1 MEFLRLLRRESD
13 RDTTYL
19 LLVAGFSGLLG
30 TLLVAL
36 IIASAQKVSPGQLDA
51 LDLAKF
57 AFCLVCYILGRRYIL
72 VESSALA
79 ERIVM
84 KMRLRILDE
93 IRRADLLRFERVG
106 TARIY
111 SVLNESAVTLSSSAA
126 YIANGFSSAVMLI
139 FATFYVAYLSL
150 SAFVMTF
157 AVILAGLLL
166 FSNTRKNLDKQLKMT
181 SQKETE
187 FFGLMQHLLDGFKE
201 VKMNRPRSEDLYDNY
216 VVSTAGELRDLKLA
230 ADRQFAAMSI
240 VGQNFLYVLV
250 AFIIFVLPTFGATD
264 AQKVAQLATA
274 IIFIMG
280 PLGDVVASIPLLL
293 RSNTAIA
300 IIEELESTLEST
312 ALEGPDTGRLPE
324 TTFGSFQ
331 EISLHDVSF
340 AYEHRLGDGAFQ
352 LGPLDLTIKANEMLF
367 IVGGNGSG
375 KSTLL
380 KVLTGLYAPETG
392 TILVGGRIVHPE
404 DLPVYRSL
412 FSIIFTDFH
421 LFDRL
426 YGMQH
431 VDQQVVDN
439 LLVAMRLQQVTRVE
453 HGQFKSID
461 LSTGQKKRLA
471 LIVALLEQ
479 RPILVFDEVAADQ
492 DPGFRRYFYED
503 LLPQL
508 QHEGKTIVAAT
519 HDDHYFHVANRVL
532 RMEDGKFVDSTT

>member
-1 MEFLRLLRRESD
+1 MEFLRLLRSESN

-19 LLVAGFSGLLG
+19 LIVAGFSGLLG

-57 AFCLVCYILGRRYIL
+57 AFCLVCYIFGRRYIL

-84 KMRLRILDE
+84 KMRLRILDK
-93 IRRADLLRFERVG
+93 IRRANLSRFEQVG

-111 SVLNESAVTLSSSAA
+111 SVLNESAVTLSSSAG

-157 AVILAGLLL
+157 GVILAGFLL
-166 FSNTRKNLDKQLKMT
+166 FSNTRKNLDKQLKM
-181 SQKETE
+181 SSEKETE

-201 VKMNRPRSEDLYDNY
+201 VKMNRARSDDLYGNY
-216 VVSTAGELRDLKLA
+216 LVSTAGELRGLKLA

-240 VGQNFLYVLV
+240 IGQNFLYVLV
-250 AFIIFVLPTFGATD
+250 AFMIFVLPAFGAAD
-264 AQKVAQLATA
+264 AQKVGQLATA

-280 PLGDVVASIPLLL
+280 PLGDVVASIPLLM
-293 RSNTAIA
+293 RSSTAIG
-300 IIEELESTLEST
+300 IIDELESALEST
-312 ALEGPDTGRLPE
+312 ALEGPE
-324 TTFGSFQ
+324 TDRSRETAPRPFR

-352 LGPLDLTIKANEMLF
+352 LGPLDLSIKSNELLF

-392 TILVGGRIVHPE
+392 MILLDGELVHRE

-412 FSIIFTDFH
+412 YSIIFTDFH

-426 YGMQH
+426 YGLQNI
-431 VDQQVVDN
+431 DQQIVDD

-453 HGQFKSID
+453 AGQFKNTD

-471 LIVALLEQ
+471 LIVALLER

-492 DPGFRRYFYED
+492 DPGFRRYFYET

-508 QHEGKTIVAAT
+508 RSEGRTIVAAT
-519 HDDHYFHVANRVL
+519 HDDHYFHVADRVL
-532 RMEDGKFVDSTT
+532 KMEDGKFVE